1 MATNGVNGSAN
12 GHHLPALHTSAEDFL
27 KHDYDYIVIGGGTAG
42 LVVAARLTE
51 NEDVTVGVLEAGKSK
66 LGDML
71 VDSPV
76 AFMQM
81 FMNKDYDWCFMTEP
95 QENNKGRRHHIPR
108 GKALGGS
115 SAINYMM
122 YVRGSL
128 QDYDDWAII
137 SGDESWNAENIL
149 KYMRKHQTLE
159 PIDDSVT
166 DRSTMPFVGEYHGTS
181 GPARTSFNDFRLPI
195 EDDFIKAC
203 DDATKMT
210 KKPKDPW
217 SGDHIGFYNTLGL
230 VARSGP
236 NKGMRSY
243 AARGYFAANA
253 SRPNLHV
260 LCDAMVQRIELE
272 GDVATGV
279 TFKTGGKEF
288 TVKTKREVLVAGGAI
303 QSPQILELS
312 GIGDPEVLK
321 AAGVEVKIENKSI
334 GNNFQDHC
342 LTAGVWE
349 VQKDVMTLEAIHNPQ
364 VMEAAQKQL
373 AETGGGPLTSV
384 CTMQGFFPYK
394 LFATQEEQDRVVKSI
409 EADLP
414 NLSPYQRKQYERT
427 LAHLKDDKSANLQVV
442 LIPSRF
448 GMEAGIEDQSG
459 VFPPP
464 STADYTPAISGAMC
478 LQYPLSRG
486 SVHIKTSNPEDHP
499 TIDPAFLKHPADV
512 DVLAAGLKMLGAVEK
527 SPHLRDKITSRVF
540 PPPEA
545 DMSDTEQMRQAV
557 REICMSEY
565 HVCGSVAMGEAV
577 DSKLKVYGTRNVR
590 VVDASVFPNHVS
602 GNIVSSVYAVA
613 EKAADIIKEEHLYG
627 ALRGVKT

>member
-1 MATNGVNGSAN
+1 MATNGTAN
-12 GHHLPALHTSAEDFL
+12 GHSLPALHTNAEDFL
-27 KHDYDYIVIGGGTAG
+27 KHDYDFIIVGGGTAG

-51 NEDVTVGVLEAGKSK
+51 NEDVSVGVLEAGNSK

-76 AFMQM
+76 MFMQT
-81 FMNKDYDWCFMTEP
+81 FNNPDYDWGFMTEP
-95 QENNKGRRHHIPR
+95 QKHNKGRRHHIPR

-137 SGDESWNAENIL
+137 AGDEGWNAEAL
-149 KYMRKHQTLE
+149 MPYMRKHQTLE
-159 PIDDSVT
+159 PIDDCVT

-181 GPARTSFNDFRLPI
+181 GPARTSFNDWRLPI

-203 DDATKMT
+203 DDATGLD
-210 KKPKDPW
+210 KKPNDPW

-253 SRPNLHV
+253 HRPNLHV
-260 LCDAMVQRIELE
+260 LTDAMVQRIELD
-272 GDVATGV
+272 GDTATGV
-279 TFKTGGKEF
+279 TFKCGGKEH
-288 TVKTKREVLVAGGAI
+288 TVKVKKEVLVACGAI

-312 GIGDPEVLK
+312 GIGDPEIIK
-321 AAGVEVKIENKSI
+321 AAGVEPKIENKAV
-334 GNNFQDHC
+334 GANFQDHVMTVGC
-342 LTAGVWE
+342 WE
-349 VQKDVMTLEAIHNPQ
+349 VKPGIMTLEAIHNPE

-394 LFATQEEQDRVVKSI
+394 MFATQEEQDRIVKSI
-409 EADLP
+409 ESDLP
-414 NLSPYQRKQYERT
+414 NLTPYQRKQHERT
-427 LAHLKDDKSANLQVV
+427 LAHLKDNKSANLQLV
-442 LIPSRF
+442 LVPSHF
-448 GMEAGIEDQSG
+448 GMEKGVEDQSV

-464 STADYTPAISGAMC
+464 DNPEDPGGVSAAMC

-486 SVHIKTSNPEDHP
+486 TVHIKTSNPNDHP
-499 TIDPAFLKHPADV
+499 AVDPAFLSHQADV
-512 DVLAAGLKMLGAVEK
+512 DVLAAGLKMLGKVEESKHMK
-527 SPHLRDKITSRVF
+527 SNITKRLF
-540 PPPEA
+540 PPA
-545 DMSDTEQMRQAV
+545 DVDMDNTEQMRECV
-557 REICMSEY
+557 RSLCLSEY
-565 HVCGSVAMGEAV
+565 HPCGSVAMGDAV
-577 DSKLKVYGTRNVR
+577 DSKLKVVGTKNIR

-613 EKAADIIKEEHLYG
+613 EKAADIVKGEYMYG
-627 ALRGVKT
+627 ALKA